1 MPMHDHSHDD
11 NSPRS
16 SFLTSRAGLV
26 LLGFL
31 VIAGALL
38 FTEHRA
44 HVLGA
49 LIYLP
54 LLLCPLMHMF
64 MHGGIMHIFFNMFA
78 LYSFGSALE
87 HFWGSKKFLFFYLS
101 CGLGA
106 ALLQMVVNYVEV
118 QQILNGASDLNLSDE
133 TLRQI
138 LSATTSDQVSYRPDL
153 FESAIR
159 PILNNVGKLQLLNR
173 ENFEALFNA
182 ARDSQGSMVGAS
194 GAIYG
199 VIVAFAFMFPNA
211 ELAMLFIPI
220 PVKAKYFVPGLVLV
234 DLYLG
239 VSGQSIFGGA
249 GGIAHFA
256 HVGGALFGF
265 IIMWY
270 WKKNQ
275 FNQNRWN

>member
-1 MPMHDHSHDD
+1 MRNVTETVKQLIIINILFFIGTQFVGEPAYKMLAMFFPE
-11 NSPRS
+11 NS
-16 SFLTSRAGLV
+16 SFQ
-26 LLGFL
+26 FWQP
-31 VIAGALL
+31 
-38 FTEHRA
+38 FT
-44 HVLGA
+44 
-49 LIYLP
+49 
-54 LLLCPLMHMF
+54 HMF
-64 MHGGIMHIFFNMFA
+64 MHGGFMHIFFNMFA

-87 HFWGSKKFLFFYLS
+87 QMWGSKKFLFFYIS

-106 ALLQMVVNYVEV
+106 ALLHTGINYFYFQDSLNVLVGNGFSKTEILKLLD
-118 QQILNGASDLNLSDE
+118 QGQIDTKWQELLTVSDFKNF
-133 TLRQI
+133 
-138 LSATTSDQVSYRPDL
+138 TSSY
-153 FESAIR
+153 FGT
-159 PILNNVGKLQLLNR
+159 V
-173 ENFEALFNA
+173 
-182 ARDSQGSMVGAS
+182 VGAS

-211 ELAMLFIPI
+211 ELAMMFIPI
-220 PVKAKYFVPGLVLV
+220 PIKAKYFVPGLVLI

-239 VSGQSIFGGA
+239 VSGESIFGG